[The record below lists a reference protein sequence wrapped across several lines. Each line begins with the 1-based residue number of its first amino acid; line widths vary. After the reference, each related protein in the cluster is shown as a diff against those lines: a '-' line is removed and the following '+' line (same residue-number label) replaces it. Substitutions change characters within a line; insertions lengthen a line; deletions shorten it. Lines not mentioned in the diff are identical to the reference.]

1 MALSLTEHTLMFAV
15 IESSFQTLLVSGSC
29 SSTNLTTDSSSA
41 NVATVLMTAV
51 AAVMNGEHGL
61 ALSASFESPY
71 ILLICHARS
80 DERAINLALD
90 DRRCEGADR
99 RRSQPD

>member
-1 MALSLTEHTLMFAV
+1 MALSLTEHTHVVSM
-15 IESSFQTLLVSGSC
+15 IQTSFGALLVLCTCVATNHTTSIA
-29 SSTNLTTDSSSA
+29 STNSA
-41 NVATVLMTAV
+41 TILMTSI